1 MSSPPPFHLAFPVH
15 DLDAA
20 RAFYGGILGCPEG
33 RHSDH
38 WIDFNFFGHQ
48 IVAHLDPA
56 RVAADA
62 HSNPVDGDNVPVP
75 HFGAVLPMAEWERLA
90 ARLTE
95 AGTDFVIPPK
105 VRFRGEAGEQA
116 TMFFT
121 DPSGNA
127 IEMKAM
133 ADPANLFAPDA

>member
-1 MSSPPPFHLAFPVH
+1 MSSTPPFHLAFPVH
-15 DLDAA
+15 DLDAT
-20 RAFYGGILGCPEG
+20 RAFYGGTLGCPEG

-56 RVAADA
+56 KAAGGA
-62 HSNPVDGDNVPVP
+62 LHNPVDGHQVPVP
-75 HFGAVLPMAEWERLA
+75 HFGAVLAMADWEQLA
-90 ARLTE
+90 ARLVD
-95 AGTDFVIPPK
+95 AGAEFVIPPTI
-105 VRFRGEAGEQA
+105 RFKGQVGEQA

-133 ADPANLFAPDA
+133 ADPANLFAPD